1 MPTVGICMREW
12 QGVNFRRPTCARRL
26 CPSRRRHPELSYHEV
41 KTAAWIVEQ
50 LRSYGVEEIH
60 TGIARTGVVAVVR
73 GQSDHPCL
81 ALRADMDALPLE
93 ETGDLEFKST
103 NKGVMHACGHDG
115 HMSILLAAVK
125 AMVAKRAEM
134 KGTLVAIF
142 QPAEE
147 GYAGAQL
154 MVEEGVLGGDV
165 AGPSVDC
172 IMGLHLWNYDPVGRV
187 STRVGGVMANSDRF
201 RIRVKGS
208 GGHGAA
214 PHGTVDAVLVAANVI
229 MALQSIVSRNVS
241 PTQSAVISCG
251 IVQGGYAFNIIAD
264 EVEIL
269 GTCRT
274 YDTKVQAM
282 VADRIKSVAAGVAA
296 AYGAGIDYDYWLG
309 YPATVNVDA
318 TAVGNVLAAAEKVVG
333 PDGAGEPTLTM
344 AGEDFSYFLHKVPG
358 CFFFVG
364 SAPEGVP
371 VGSIP
376 HHKSVFTF
384 SEDCLL
390 VGASVMLQVA
400 EDMLVTQTAA
410 FPEPLAQPIESL
422 KTDMASAPVKGTAE
436 WEAAQKS

>member
-1 MPTVGICMREW
+1 M
-12 QGVNFRRPTCARRL
+12 CAPVPGS
-26 CPSRRRHPELSYHEV
+26 CRHPELSYHEV
-41 KTAAWIVEQ
+41 ETAAWIVEQ
-50 LRSYGVEEIH
+50 LKSYGVTEIY
-60 TGIARTGVVAVVR
+60 TGVARTGVVAVVR
-73 GQSDHPCL
+73 GKSEHPCL

-125 AMVAKRAEM
+125 VMAGKAADME
-134 KGTLVAIF
+134 GTLTAIF

-154 MVEEGVLGGDV
+154 MVEEGVLTGST
-165 AGPSVDC
+165 GPSIDC
-172 IMGLHLWNYDPVGRV
+172 IMGLHLWNYDYVGRV
-187 STRVGGVMANSDRF
+187 STKLGGVMANSDRF
-201 RIRVKGS
+201 RIVVKGS
-208 GGHGAA
+208 GGHGAS
-214 PHGTVDAVLVAANVI
+214 PHGTVDAVLVASNII
-229 MALQSIVSRNVS
+229 MALQSIVSRNVN

-274 YDTKVQAM
+274 YDTAVQTM
-282 VADRIKSVAAGVAA
+282 VADRIRGIAAGVAS
-296 AYGAGIDYDYWLG
+296 AYGAGMEYDYWLG
-309 YPATVNVDA
+309 YPATVNVDEV
-318 TAVGNVLAAAEKVVG
+318 AVGNLMSAATAVVG
-333 PDGAGEPTLTM
+333 PDHAGDPTLTM

-364 SAPEGVP
+364 SAPDGTP
-371 VGSIP
+371 VGTVP

-390 VGASVMLQVA
+390 VGASVMVQVA
-400 EDMLVTQTAA
+400 EDMLVTKTAP
-410 FPEPLAQPIESL
+410 FPPPLANPIESV
-422 KTDMASAPVKGTAE
+422 KTDMGSAPVKGTAE
-436 WEAAQKS
+436 WDAAQGK